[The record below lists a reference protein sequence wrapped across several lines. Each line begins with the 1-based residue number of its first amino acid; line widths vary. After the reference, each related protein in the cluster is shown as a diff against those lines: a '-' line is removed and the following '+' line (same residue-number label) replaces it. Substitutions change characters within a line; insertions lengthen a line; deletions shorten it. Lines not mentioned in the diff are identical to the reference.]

1 LVAFCVVASF
11 QIAVPMSD
19 VTELSSRW
27 GLVSRFV
34 AGVLLLT
41 FLGVVIVAGIVGNS
55 RGRSAG

>member
-1 LVAFCVVASF
+1 
-11 QIAVPMSD
+11 MSD

-41 FLGVVIVAGIVGNS
+41 VLGVVIVAGIVGNS